1 MVIRNAANLKS
12 DLEVNDSADRQTDRQ
27 YGAGMLEAAVWI
39 LQELRC
45 EVRLK
50 ACMAS
55 LGDASRSEM

>member
-1 MVIRNAANLKS
+1 MLQTSSLIWKS
-12 DLEVNDSADRQTDRQ
+12 MTADRQTDRQ